1 MKGSNYRVMEDFSV
15 RGNICY
21 PPLPKTNIFSKS
33 LKVPVV
39 TLGSLME
46 ILATDCYDTFQTK
59 EKRIIK

>member
-1 MKGSNYRVMEDFSV
+1 M

-46 ILATDCYDTFQTK
+46 ILVTDCYDTFQTK